1 MPSNKYPSTAYLA
14 FDLGASSS
22 RAILGRL
29 EGDRLQME
37 ELHRFSTPIIE
48 EGEQLYWDLD
58 VLWSE
63 FQTGLQ
69 RALNATPRL
78 YSLSVNSIGL
88 DYVPLNVDR
97 NPIRNAY
104 SYRSPRKLAMRAK
117 ALQKVSASE
126 LYEATGIHFME
137 ENTLPQVLADLE
149 QESELLAETANRLMM
164 ADYFNYRF
172 SGRAVAE
179 VSLASTTG
187 LLDVQSRTWARE
199 LMARFGIP
207 ADSWPEIVPSG
218 TRLGSVTTNPDVT
231 VIAGCSHNT
240 ACAVAAVPAS
250 PKSEPWAYLS
260 CGTWSVFGVER
271 TTPFLTEVA
280 RQQEFTNEVGLDGS
294 VRLLRNMTGLW
305 VLQEC
310 EREWKNSGE
319 RYDYETLLREA
330 GAAPDRGVSID
341 FNESRFR
348 LRGNMQQKIQDYCRE
363 QKMFVPQHRGELVR
377 GILSS
382 LASTYQKTLS
392 ALEEVIEER
401 IEVLHIVG
409 GGARNALLCQ
419 LTANTCGCQV
429 VAGPVEATAM
439 RNLLIQ
445 ARTMGHLPNG
455 VSIRE
460 VVRNSS
466 NLKVYQPL
474 DSKLRD

>member
-1 MPSNKYPSTAYLA
+1 MASDKYPSTAYLA
-14 FDLGASSS
+14 FDLGGSSS
-22 RAILGRL
+22 RAILGHL
-29 EGDRLQME
+29 EGDRLVME

-69 RALNATPRL
+69 SALNATPRPC
-78 YSLSVNSIGL
+78 SLSVNSIGL
-88 DYVPLNVDR
+88 DYVPLNVECKPVR
-97 NPIRNAY
+97 NPY
-104 SYRSPRKLAMRAK
+104 CYWSPRKIGMRAK
-117 ALQKVSASE
+117 ALQQVSASE
-126 LYEATGIHFME
+126 LYGATGIHFM
-137 ENTLPQVLADLE
+137 D
-149 QESELLAETANRLMM
+149 
-164 ADYFNYRF
+164 
-172 SGRAVAE
+172 
-179 VSLASTTG
+179 
-187 LLDVQSRTWARE
+187 
-199 LMARFGIP
+199 RFGIP
-207 ADSWPEIVPSG
+207 ADSWPEIVASG
-218 TRLGSVTTNPDVT
+218 TILGSVTTNPEVT
-231 VIAGCSHNT
+231 VIAGCSHDT

-260 CGTWSVFGVER
+260 CGTWSLFGVER
-271 TTPFLTEVA
+271 TTPLPSEVA
-280 RQQEFTNEVGLDGS
+280 RQREFTNEVGLDGS
-294 VRLLRNMTGLW
+294 VRFLRNMTGLW

-310 EREWKNSGE
+310 EREWKNLGE
-319 RYDYETLLREA
+319 SYDYETLLAEA
-330 GAAPDRGVSID
+330 AAAPDLGVSID

-363 QKMFVPQHRGELVR
+363 QGMPVPQHRGELVR
-377 GILSS
+377 SILSS
-382 LASTYQKTLS
+382 LASTYQKTLR

-439 RNLLIQ
+439 GNLLIQ